1 MSSNRPGF
9 FQRLFGSSERTVK
22 LEKRRAKRES
32 ISIPVKATIGSR
44 ELNGPLAM
52 NLSPI
57 GLFVKASPAPPKGSA
72 IDLIFN
78 GLAENDE
85 TINVTGKI
93 VWISRL
99 PEEGMGV
106 EIDRIETTEE
116 NLKRYRSMVLYY
128 IRHPP
133 LLDQTKAGF
142 DLMVC
147 NSCNW
152 VGKVSSKNPLCNNC
166 GSSDLVPQ

>member
-9 FQRLFGSSERTVK
+9 LQRLFGSSERTIK

-32 ISIPVKATIGSR
+32 ISIPVKASIGSR

-72 IDLIFN
+72 IDLVFH

-106 EIDRIETTEE
+106 EIDRAETSEE

-133 LLDQTKAGF
+133 LLDETKAGF
-142 DLMVC
+142 NLMTC
-147 NSCNW
+147 SDCGW
-152 VGKVSSKNPLCNNC
+152 VGKVSSKHVLCSKC
-166 GSSDLVPQ
+166 GSTDLVPQ

>member
-9 FQRLFGSSERTVK
+9 FQRLFGSGERTVT
-22 LEKRRAKRES
+22 LEKRRAKRET
-32 ISIPVKATIGSR
+32 ISIPVKASVGSR
-44 ELNGPLAM
+44 ELEGPLAM

-57 GLFVKASPAPPKGSA
+57 GLFVKASPAPPKGSV
-72 IDLIFN
+72 IDLSFH
-78 GLAENDE
+78 GVTENDD

-106 EIDRIETTEE
+106 EIDRAETSEE

-133 LLDQTKAGF
+133 LLDQTKEGF
-142 DLMVC
+142 VLMAC
-147 NSCNW
+147 SDCDW
-152 VGKVSSKNPLCNNC
+152 VGKVSSKHALCSKC
-166 GSSDLVPQ
+166 GATDLVPQ